1 MNFVL
6 DNSVVVRWL
15 LNDGL
20 AKDQQY
26 AKAILSLIAKKT
38 HTPITPGI
46 WSLEIA
52 NVISRAEKLGQLDE
66 GQSTYFLETIRQ
78 MRIPTEATLQEV
90 SFGSILHL
98 SRVYKLSS
106 YDCSYLELAMR
117 YAIPIATLDKD
128 LIAASKRA
136 GVVRLLT

>member
-26 AKAILSLIAKKT
+26 AKAILSLIAEKT
-38 HTPITPGI
+38 HTPMTPGI
-46 WSLEIA
+46 WPLEIA
-52 NVISRAEKLGQLDE
+52 NVISRVEKMGQLDV
-66 GQSTYFLETIRQ
+66 GQSTYFLETIRE
-78 MRIPTEATLQEV
+78 MRIPTEVISQEV

-98 SRVYKLSS
+98 SRMYKLSS
-106 YDCSYLELAMR
+106 YNCCYLELAMR
-117 YAIPIATLDKD
+117 CAIPLATLDKD
-128 LIAASKRA
+128 LIAAMKRA
-136 GVVRLLT
+136 GVARLLT